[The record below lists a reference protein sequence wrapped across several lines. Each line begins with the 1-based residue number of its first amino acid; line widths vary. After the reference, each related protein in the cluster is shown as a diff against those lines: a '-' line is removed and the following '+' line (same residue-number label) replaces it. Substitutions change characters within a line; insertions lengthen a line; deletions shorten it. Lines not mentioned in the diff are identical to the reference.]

1 MRKRRCL
8 VLLGAL
14 CFAALCLGMAGC
26 KEEKSN
32 ALHGFELT
40 AIADTMEVGNVFT
53 LPDLTVYDDAANTYA
68 VEWSVVNEGA
78 PIELVLGQFIPAK
91 TGIYTVSA
99 TVVFEGESKT
109 LSKDIDCVDT
119 SAPVILRENL
129 PENAIV
135 GDEIDLGA
143 VFVCDNS
150 GTAEIGYT
158 VYENGD
164 RENPVSVTEE
174 KTFTVENVGRYEIV
188 ITAEDASGNNTEET
202 FFLSARTAPAEWEV
216 ESLDTAES
224 VESFITYE
232 GATSVNLPKE
242 YVSGEVGGR
251 EGNFVKFTNKKADG
265 LLVDYT
271 WIGIIPRQ
279 NKAHYQSLLDTYG
292 SECSVVIP
300 IYIESAANV
309 LRVRGNEND
318 WYTDIFNLGG
328 PTGWR
333 DVKMPL
339 ENFVQW
345 YDKLSEQFILVDP
358 WSSAGT
364 LEITFYIGAIM
375 VEKGREAADE
385 FEVESLDTA
394 ESVES
399 FITYEGATSVNLP
412 KEYVSGEVGGR
423 EGNFVKFTNKKAD
436 GLLVDYTW
444 IGIIPRQNKAHY
456 QSLLDTYGS
465 ECSVVIPIY
474 IESAAN
480 VLRVRGNE
488 NDWYTDLIN
497 QSASAG
503 WHDVEMPLENF
514 VQWYDKLS
522 EQFILVDSWN
532 SAGTLEITFYI
543 GAIYVQA
550 PSAN

>member
-216 ESLDTAES
+216 EGLEDEGGVASFTTYANAVS
-224 VESFITYE
+224 VEI
-232 GATSVNLPKE
+232 PKE

-251 EGNFVKFTNKKADG
+251 EGAKLAMEAVNPACGYPALFVDPAYDLAYYTEKGYTHIKASLYIDGATLTTGTSKTAIFFLNGQHQFQENIPADEWVEVQIPIENFFDNVNGEGFAALFNFVNEG
-265 LLVDYT
+265 
-271 WIGIIPRQ
+271 
-279 NKAHYQSLLDTYG
+279 
-292 SECSVVIP
+292 
-300 IYIESAANV
+300 AAQDAAMTV
-309 LRVRGNEND
+309 
-318 WYTDIFNLGG
+318 YLGG
-328 PTGWR
+328 
-333 DVKMPL
+333 L
-339 ENFVQW
+339 
-345 YDKLSEQFILVDP
+345 
-358 WSSAGT
+358 T
-364 LEITFYIGAIM
+364 LA
-375 VEKGREAADE
+375 
-385 FEVESLDTA
+385 
-394 ESVES
+394 
-399 FITYEGATSVNLP
+399 
-412 KEYVSGEVGGR
+412 
-423 EGNFVKFTNKKAD
+423 KA
-436 GLLVDYTW
+436 
-444 IGIIPRQNKAHY
+444 
-456 QSLLDTYGS
+456 
-465 ECSVVIPIY
+465 
-474 IESAAN
+474 
-480 VLRVRGNE
+480 
-488 NDWYTDLIN
+488 
-497 QSASAG
+497 
-503 WHDVEMPLENF
+503 
-514 VQWYDKLS
+514 
-522 EQFILVDSWN
+522 
-532 SAGTLEITFYI
+532 
-543 GAIYVQA
+543 
-550 PSAN
+550 